1 MLPEHFFLHD
11 ICVYILNGRHNV
23 ATAFILPNRWYN
35 GAESLGRSIGRY
47 TTCGLYLDSQEETA
61 IN

>member
-1 MLPEHFFLHD
+1 MADHYGNHRLRE
-11 ICVYILNGRHNV
+11 LNNV